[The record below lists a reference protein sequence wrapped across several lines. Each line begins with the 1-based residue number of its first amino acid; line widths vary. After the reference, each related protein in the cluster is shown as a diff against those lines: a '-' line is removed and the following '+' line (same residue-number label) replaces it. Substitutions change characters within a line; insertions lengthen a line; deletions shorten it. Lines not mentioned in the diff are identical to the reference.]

1 MSEAGPSNLRVPKA
15 TYRNHN
21 GFTEPIDVKMSG
33 LGLAQSSHLNLH
45 AIAAN
50 AKNAKLE
57 ELRELHDAVQRR
69 QPPSASDPPFWPA
82 GEPGLMESPR
92 APQCQPA
99 SPAGAHTRKRT
110 GGGLA
115 AGRGGCGGPSSS
127 KLARRDALGQH

>member
-45 AIAAN
+45 AIAAI
-50 AKNAKLE
+50 AKNAKPE

-69 QPPSASDPPFWPA
+69 QIVEDMMELKGTFF
-82 GEPGLMESPR
+82 PGCVLITVPR
-92 APQCQPA
+92 
-99 SPAGAHTRKRT
+99 
-110 GGGLA
+110 LVI
-115 AGRGGCGGPSSS
+115 
-127 KLARRDALGQH
+127 LG